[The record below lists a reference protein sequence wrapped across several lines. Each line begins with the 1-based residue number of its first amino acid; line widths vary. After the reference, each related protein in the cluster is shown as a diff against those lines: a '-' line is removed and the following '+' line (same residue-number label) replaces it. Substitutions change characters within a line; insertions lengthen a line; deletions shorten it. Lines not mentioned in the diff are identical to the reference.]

1 MARKGLFYL
10 TYSNFEYIIIYQQQR
25 ITMSEVMKT
34 EKIKKEIPTKEYTA
48 SEKAKILDKL
58 ITARVGLLLRHP
70 FFGNLATRMKLIDAS
85 DWCPTLATDGRNFY
99 YNNDFVYKL
108 KPKEAEFG
116 FAHEVLHNVFDHMG
130 RRDHRDPVISNIA
143 ADYAANQILKD
154 EGIGEVPS
162 WIKIYQ
168 DNKYRGQSY
177 EQIYEELESKATKI
191 DLSTLGE
198 LLDEHLDGEGDDD
211 SKDGDNEGNGK
222 GPPRLTAD
230 EKKKIRDEIKE
241 AMVAAAQAAGAG
253 RVPAGVQRLIQ
264 TFTEPKMD
272 WRQMLRMNIQSIIKS
287 NFSFSR
293 PNRKSQ
299 HCGAVL
305 PGLMNEE
312 TIDVAVAIDM
322 SGSISDKM
330 ANDFISEVKGI
341 MDEYV
346 DFKLDLWC
354 FDTEVYGY
362 QQFTS
367 DNADEIME
375 YKCKGGGGTD
385 FDVNYSFM
393 KDNDINP
400 KRFIM
405 FTDGYPCGS
414 WGDEDYCES
423 LFIVHGN
430 DKIISPFGQTA
441 HYK

>member
-1 MARKGLFYL
+1 
-10 TYSNFEYIIIYQQQR
+10 
-25 ITMSEVMKT
+25 MKT
-34 EKIKKEIPTKEYTA
+34 EKVKKPKKTKEFSVA
-48 SEKAKILDKL
+48 EKAKIVDKL

-85 DWCPTLATDGRNFY
+85 EWCATLATDGRNFY
-99 YNNDFVYKL
+99 YNLEFVDKL

-130 RRDHRDPVISNIA
+130 RRDHRDPMLSNIA
-143 ADYAANQILKD
+143 ADYATNQILKD
-154 EGIGEVPS
+154 ERIGEIPS

-168 DNKYRGQSY
+168 DNKYRGKSY
-177 EQIYEELESKATKI
+177 EEIYDDLYEKADKI
-191 DLSTLGE
+191 DLSALGE
-198 LLDEHLDGEGDDD
+198 LLDEHLDG
-211 SKDGDNEGNGK
+211 DGDSDRDGDEEGSSSGRPK
-222 GPPRLTAD
+222 LTAE
-230 EKKKIRDEIKE
+230 EKKAIRDEIKE

-253 RVPAGVQRLIQ
+253 KVPAGVRRLISD
-264 TFTEPKMD
+264 FTEPKMD

-312 TIDVAVAIDM
+312 TIDVSVAIDM

-330 ANDFISEVKGI
+330 AKDFLSEVKGI
-341 MDEYV
+341 MDEYT

-354 FDTEVYGY
+354 FDTSVYNY
-362 QQFTS
+362 AKFTG
-367 DNADEIME
+367 DTADEIMTYE
-375 YKCKGGGGTD
+375 VKGGGGTD
-385 FDVNYSFM
+385 FDANYQFM
-393 KDNDINP
+393 KNEGIEP

-414 WGDEDYCES
+414 WGDENYCES
-423 LFIVHGN
+423 LFVIHGN
-430 DKIISPFGQTA
+430 ETIIAPFGQTA
-441 HYK
+441 YYK